1 MARASGYWLEA
12 IEHDRCDIRR
22 RIQRSVIGVI
32 TDQDWQLSRP
42 ADISRTRTQDT
53 IRLSKLRMPQPLRGV
68 PRSAQS
74 AHGTARGANRRNIIM
89 IAGRLGLECSMPKI
103 ILFRVAHELSEKLV
117 SELSRAG
124 YDAAASESADVRT
137 VLEQKPDLIL
147 LQTDVKT
154 LDCCGLLVQ
163 LKGNEATAPVKII
176 LLADGGALERSHAL
190 DLGADDVLSI
200 PFEPAE
206 LFARI
211 RAELREKAPDDRL
224 RLEVLD
230 ARKKELEAE
239 AALAALVA
247 QKEAGKKRWIVLG
260 VVAVLAAIGVVI
272 AVRNAQVSSKSNAN
286 LVLQLQTLR
295 SEIVTQGQLMERA
308 QKSREASNQELSV
321 SVGKQLE
328 ELRAESA
335 DLRNK
340 IATSNGPTLSDLD
353 NRLKQTD
360 SRIGKLESESRI
372 AQEIVRDYSNSVCL
386 IYVMVGFHERK
397 SGARLNFAGI
407 DANGNPV
414 ADAKGNPLVTTEG
427 GGRPV
432 YLHVFG
438 SGFLIDNAGHILTN
452 HHVLE
457 PWWHNAQS
465 IPVPS
470 DTFEPTIESM
480 WAYFPGYETPMPLH
494 VQGLSE
500 DSDLGLGSVDLP
512 ESHPRPVTI
521 DPQAAISGSPVV
533 LIGYPTGV
541 EGILARIDE
550 TTLKRIAQTVGNN
563 TEGLVQ
569 ELGRRK
575 LIRPLVTQGH
585 LGVVSPDRLVYDAQ
599 TTHGGSGGPVFAAS
613 GKVIGVNF
621 AILSDF
627 SGSNF
632 AVPIARAAKM
642 VGTTKSA
649 DAVR

>member
-1 MARASGYWLEA
+1 
-12 IEHDRCDIRR
+12 
-22 RIQRSVIGVI
+22 
-32 TDQDWQLSRP
+32 
-42 ADISRTRTQDT
+42 
-53 IRLSKLRMPQPLRGV
+53 
-68 PRSAQS
+68 
-74 AHGTARGANRRNIIM
+74 
-89 IAGRLGLECSMPKI
+89 MPKI
-103 ILFRVAHELSEKLV
+103 LLFRVARDLSASLV

-124 YDAAASESADVRT
+124 YDVTASETADVRT
-137 VLEQKPDLIL
+137 VLQQQPDLIL
-147 LQTDVKT
+147 LQTDVRT
-154 LDCCGLLVQ
+154 LDCCGLLTQ

-176 LLADGGALERSHAL
+176 LLAEGGALERSRAL

-200 PFEPAE
+200 PFEPVE

-211 RAELREKAPDDRL
+211 RMELREKAPDDRL
-224 RLEVLD
+224 RLELLD
-230 ARKKELEAE
+230 ARKKELDAE

-247 QKEAGKKRWIVLG
+247 EKESGKRRWIAFAVIAALALLG
-260 VVAVLAAIGVVI
+260 VGL
-272 AVRNAQVSSKSNAN
+272 AVRNAQLSSKSNAN
-286 LVLQLQTLR
+286 LVLQMQSLH
-295 SEIVTQGQLMERA
+295 SEIVTQGQLLERA
-308 QKSREASNQELSV
+308 QKSREVSDQELGV

-335 DLRNK
+335 DLRK
-340 IATSNGPTLSDLD
+340 QIATSAGPSLSDLD
-353 NRLKQTD
+353 SRLKQTD

-386 IYVMVGFHERK
+386 IYAIVVFHDRK

-414 ADAKGNPLVTTEG
+414 VDAKGNPLVTTEG

-452 HHVLE
+452 HHVLQ

-470 DTFEPTIESM
+470 DTFEPAIESM
-480 WAYFPGYETPMPLH
+480 WAYFPGSETPLPLH

-500 DSDLGLGSVDLP
+500 DADLGLASVDLP
-512 ESHPRPVTI
+512 AGHPRPVTI
-521 DPQAAISGSPVV
+521 EQQTAISGSPVV
-533 LIGYPTGV
+533 LIGYPTGI
-541 EGILARIDE
+541 EGIIARIDE
-550 TTLKRIAQTVGNN
+550 ATLKQIAQTAGNN

-585 LGVVSPDRLVYDAQ
+585 LGVVGPDRLVYDAQ
-599 TTHGGSGGPVFAAS
+599 TTHGGSGGPVFNTS

-632 AVPIARAAKM
+632 AVPIAHAAKM
-642 VGTTKSA
+642 VGPSKPAS
-649 DAVR
+649 VSLR